1 MKQALTAS
9 GSLSI
14 WFDSAKEAL
23 NKMGISY
30 RVNEQEPSII
40 GQHGEMGSIQIDFKI
55 PVEGKTRM
63 EITVQ
68 NPELIN
74 GFKRA
79 VAPEYKALSAMA
91 VKQKETESVAAPD
104 LPPHQEEEQPT
115 GPVESEDT
123 ETEVLGA
130 TDETP
135 QPVENREEVTE
146 VLDQSEEEQTDI
158 IPEEETAP
166 IIIEKTSKERRCKA
180 CGAILDDQDKVCPE
194 CGKKQGNGG
203 LIAIIAVGAVIIVG
217 AIGFMLY
224 TFVFSGQRSN
234 TSTNTP
240 TTTTPS
246 TTVTQPTTTSLVTN
260 AQFEQVQNGMTYA
273 DVVGIFG
280 RDGTLLSESTFKDE
294 GGNDV
299 QLKIYY
305 WEGQGEA
312 GANASVSF
320 QGDIVVTKS
329 SYGLQ

>member
-30 RVNEQEPSII
+30 QVNEEEPSII
-40 GQHGEMGSIQIDFKI
+40 GQHGDMGPIQIDFKV

-79 VAPEYKALSAMA
+79 VAPEYKSLLAMS
-91 VKQKETESVAAPD
+91 VQQKETELAAPPE
-104 LPPHQEEEQPT
+104 LPPQQEEEKPT
-115 GPVESEDT
+115 GPVESEET
-123 ETEVLGA
+123 ETEVLGT
-130 TDETP
+130 TDEIP
-135 QPVENREEVTE
+135 QSADNREEVTE
-146 VLDQSEEEQTDI
+146 VLDQSAEEQTHI

-166 IIIEKTSKERRCKA
+166 IIEKTQKERRCKA
-180 CGAILDDQDKVCPE
+180 CGAFLDNQDKVCPE

-203 LIAIIAVGAVIIVG
+203 LIAMIIVGAVIIVG

-240 TTTTPS
+240 TTTPS

-260 AQFEQVQNGMTYA
+260 AQFEQIQNGMTYA

-294 GGNDV
+294 SGNDV

-320 QGDIVVTKS
+320 QGDVVVTKS